1 MAKFAKPI
9 KVVLT
14 PEEWGT
20 VLSVLKG
27 SRPHWNSIAKWGTQD
42 TCRQNLWIDDLADA
56 TDQIERRGSR
66 NPYFEALFL
75 NLAAIVAIGLTVRY
89 ERRFLVAPQIAD
101 PAISEERRIGLQ
113 KVEAILLSA
122 EQKLQAIA
130 GVEGIGFIELGQ

>member
-1 MAKFAKPI
+1 MANLAKPI

-27 SRPHWNSIAKWGTQD
+27 SRPYWNSIARWGTRD
-42 TCRQNLWIDDLADA
+42 TCGQNLWIDDFANA
-56 TDQIERRGSR
+56 TNQIERRGSR
-66 NPYFEALFL
+66 NTYIDALFL
-75 NLAAIVAIGLTVRY
+75 NLAAILAIGLTVRHD
-89 ERRFLVAPQIAD
+89 RRFLVAPQMAD

-122 EQKLQAIA
+122 EQKLETIA
-130 GVEGIGFIELGQ
+130 GVEGVAFIELGQ